1 MNFSKLKES
10 ILRKKF
16 QKTLINLPEVS
27 PVSMSVIKTV
37 GILTTDEIS
46 SNIDFKKEIELVF
59 GLRHS
64 KIYSFRKFDKND
76 SISYKHFS
84 EKDLNWQGDFVQQ
97 NIKVFL
103 EEPFDLLIGFFESN
117 HLYLEKAVMFS
128 AASFKVGISGVNPK
142 LYSLEISETTYQIQS
157 FLREL
162 KRYLEILK
170 KVKN

>member
-84 EKDLNWQGDFVQQ
+84 EKDINWQGDFVQQ

>member
-1 MNFSKLKES
+1 MNLSKLKES
-10 ILRKKF
+10 RLRKNF
-16 QKTLINLPEVS
+16 QKMLINLPEVS
-27 PVSMSVIKTV
+27 PASMGIIKTV
-37 GILTTDEIS
+37 GVLTTDEIS
-46 SNIDFKKEIELVF
+46 SQIDFKKEIELVF

-84 EKDLNWQGDFVQQ
+84 EKDINWQGHFVQP

-103 EEPFDLLIGFFESN
+103 EEPFDLLIGFFGNN

-128 AASFKVGISGVNPK
+128 TASFKVGLTGVNSK
-142 LYSLEISETTYQIQS
+142 LYSLEIKESTYQIQS
-157 FLREL
+157 FLKEL

>member
-1 MNFSKLKES
+1 MNLSKLKES
-10 ILRKKF
+10 RLRKKF
-16 QKTLINLPEVS
+16 EKMLVNLPDVAPTS
-27 PVSMSVIKTV
+27 SSVIKSV

-46 SNIDFKKEIELVF
+46 SNIDFKKEIELVL
-59 GLRHS
+59 GIRHS
-64 KIYSFRKFDKND
+64 KIYSFRNFDKNN

-84 EKDLNWQGDFVQQ
+84 EKDVNWQGDFVQP

-128 AASFKVGISGVNPK
+128 ASTFKVGISGVNSK
-142 LYSLEISETTYQIQS
+142 LYSLEILEAPSQIHL
-157 FLREL
+157 FLKEL

>member
-76 SISYKHFS
+76 LISYKHFS
-84 EKDLNWQGDFVQQ
+84 EKDLNWQGDFVQP

-103 EEPFDLLIGFFESN
+103 DEPFDLLIGFFESN

-142 LYSLEISETTYQIQS
+142 LYSLEILETTYQIQS